1 MGIKIERGFA
11 RCPIVGCKARK
22 VLYVVMK
29 SDQYGKTMHLAN
41 GDLDHLVP
49 AGYVG
54 WPGQREVFKEFG
66 AWCDTHGA
74 MTIRSLKARSNPSV
88 PCTAKCLAAIGPD
101 CECECAGKNH
111 GKHAGPR
118 LG

>member
-1 MGIKIERGFA
+1 MGVKVERGFA
-11 RCPIVGCKARK
+11 RCATAGCTARK

-29 SDQYGKTMHLAN
+29 SDRFGKTMHLVKGGMHN
-41 GDLDHLVP
+41 LIP

-54 WPGQREVFKEFG
+54 WPGQREVFQEYG

-74 MTIRSLKARSNPSV
+74 MVIRPLKAHHNPAA

-111 GKHAGPR
+111 GKHAGTR
-118 LG
+118 LS